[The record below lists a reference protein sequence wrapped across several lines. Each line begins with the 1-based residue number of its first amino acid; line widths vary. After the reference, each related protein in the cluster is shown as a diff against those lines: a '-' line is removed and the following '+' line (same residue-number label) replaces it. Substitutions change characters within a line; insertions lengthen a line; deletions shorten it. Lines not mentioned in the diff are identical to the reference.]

1 MEIEIIKESEVVFS
15 KRGRKANADPKDIE
29 IFKSVKIGQMF
40 QIKEMGIN
48 SEMKDQKEI
57 ANHKAKVGAQIRAIA
72 NAAGWEK
79 VSVKWTNNGIP
90 CVIRSGK

>member
-1 MEIEIIKESEVVFS
+1 
-15 KRGRKANADPKDIE
+15 
-29 IFKSVKIGQMF
+29 
-40 QIKEMGIN
+40 MGIN